1 MLRPD
6 VSHSAVDRSVWTVAR
21 SCFISDGWRYTT
33 VGLLFIIQETRFI
46 VQLSRKIEETK
57 LTRLSRDKLSYTLRS
72 VFVVFIVCTFRFS
85 PISKE
90 ISSSSRQLSLIS
102 KNSFSP
108 KTTKFGK
115 HSLFSSVGKF
125 AFSATFTAYVRLMVE
140 VTLVKNWSSWS
151 DWSGKRI
158 PWDICTRFGCY
169 LYSAD

>member
-1 MLRPD
+1 MNGGKKLL
-6 VSHSAVDRSVWTVAR
+6 H
-21 SCFISDGWRYTT
+21 FGWMTLYNCR
-33 VGLLFIIQETRFI
+33 FIIYY
-46 VQLSRKIEETK
+46 
-57 LTRLSRDKLSYTLRS
+57 SRDEIYCSTQSENRRNEAYPALARQTILYIEVS

-102 KNSFSP
+102 RNSFSP

-125 AFSATFTAYVRLMVE
+125 AFSAIFTAYVRLMVE

-151 DWSGKRI
+151 DWSGEQI
-158 PWDICTRFGCY
+158 P
-169 LYSAD
+169 